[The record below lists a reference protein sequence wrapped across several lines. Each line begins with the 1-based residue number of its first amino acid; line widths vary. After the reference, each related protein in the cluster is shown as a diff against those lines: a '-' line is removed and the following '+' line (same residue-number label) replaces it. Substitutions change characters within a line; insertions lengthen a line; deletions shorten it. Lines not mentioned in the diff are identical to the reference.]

1 MMREYLEIAAW
12 LERNPHIAH
21 ESPLVQSLPSP
32 SFRAEGREIV
42 SFSTN
47 NYLALATS
55 PRLIKAA
62 RLGLEKFG
70 VGNCES
76 RLLGGDLEIYRTVES
91 KLAKMKRKDSSI
103 LYATGFLTNL
113 GALAALVRSPQICR
127 VYGFRPSTRT
137 KYAYFSDEFNH
148 ISIREGI
155 RMSEAERFTYR
166 HLDLDHLENSL
177 KRSDAHC
184 KIIVTD
190 GVFSQDGDIAPL
202 PEMITLAEKYDA
214 FVYVDDAHGTGVLG
228 RNGGGI
234 SEHFNCYHER
244 LIHMGTLSK
253 AYGAIGGF
261 VAADHYICEI
271 MRQTSSAYGFTSTLP
286 PDQAYAVSEAIDMVA
301 DEPERRA
308 SLWSNQRLF
317 ARLIQEA
324 GFQVVST
331 ETPIIPVIVGD
342 ETVCDNFSRFL
353 FEKGYHVDP
362 VKFPA
367 VAKGKSR
374 LRVILNAHHREEQIH
389 DLVEAMTEYV
399 QKHGYNAAQCT
410 SQKTEVEQERLKAA
424 TN

>member
-1 MMREYLEIAAW
+1 MKEYLEIADW
-12 LERNPHIAH
+12 LQRNPQIAH

-32 SFRAEGREIV
+32 SFMAEGRKIV

-55 PRLIKAA
+55 PRLIAAA
-62 RLGLEKFG
+62 RSGLEKFG

-76 RLLGGDLEIYRTVES
+76 RLLGGDLEIYRTVEN
-91 KLAKMKRKDSSI
+91 KLARMKRKESSI

-113 GALAALVRSPQICR
+113 GALSALVRSPQICR
-127 VYGFRPSTRT
+127 VYGFRPSSRI
-137 KYAYFSDEFNH
+137 KYAYFSDELNH

-166 HLDLDHLENSL
+166 HLDMNHLEASL
-177 KRSDAHC
+177 QRSDAHC

-202 PEMITLAEKYDA
+202 PEMIALAERYDA

-234 SEHFNCYHER
+234 SEHFDCYHER
-244 LIHMGTLSK
+244 MIHMGTLSK

-261 VAADHYICEI
+261 IAADRYICEI

-286 PDQAYAVSEAIDMVA
+286 PDQAYAVSEAIEMVT
-301 DEPERRA
+301 DEPERRE
-308 SLWSNQRLF
+308 SLWANQRLF

-324 GFQVVST
+324 DFTVIST
-331 ETPIIPVIVGD
+331 ETPIVPVLVGD
-342 ETVCDNFSRFL
+342 EATCDQFSRFL
-353 FEKGYHVDP
+353 FEQGYHVDP

-367 VAKGKSR
+367 VAKGKAR
-374 LRVILNAHHREEQIH
+374 LRVILNAHHRAEQIRE
-389 DLVEAMTEYV
+389 LVKTMV
-399 QKHGYNAAQCT
+399 DFMRKHGYQAA
-410 SQKTEVEQERLKAA
+410 RLSDVPEAITA
-424 TN
+424 TR

>member
-1 MMREYLEIAAW
+1 MKEYLEIAAW

-32 SFRAEGREIV
+32 TFRADNRDIV

-55 PRLIKAA
+55 PRLIRAA
-62 RLGLEKFG
+62 QYGLGKFG
-70 VGNCES
+70 VANCES
-76 RLLGGDLEIYRTVES
+76 RLLGGDLEIYRTVEA
-91 KLAKMKRKDSSI
+91 KLARMKRKDGAI
-103 LYATGFLTNL
+103 LYATGYLTNL
-113 GALAALVRSPQICR
+113 GALSALVRSPQVCR
-127 VYGFRPSTRT
+127 VYGFRPSKRM
-137 KYAYFSDEFNH
+137 KYAYFSDELNH

-166 HLDLDHLENSL
+166 HLDLEHLESSL

-202 PEMITLAEKYDA
+202 PQLIELAERHDA

-228 RNGGGI
+228 RTGGGI

-261 VAADHYICEI
+261 VAADGHICEI

-286 PDQAYAVSEAIDMVA
+286 PDQAYAVSEAIEMVK

-308 SLWSNQRLF
+308 SLWANQRRFVELV
-317 ARLIQEA
+317 QDA
-324 GFQVVST
+324 GFTVVST
-331 ETPIIPVIVGD
+331 QTPIVPILIGD
-342 ETVCDNFSRFL
+342 EVLCENFSKYL
-353 FEKGYHVDP
+353 FSRGYHVDP

-367 VAKGKSR
+367 VAKGKAR
-374 LRVILNAHHREEQIH
+374 LRVILNAHHREEQIKG
-389 DLVEAMTEYV
+389 LVQAMRDYV
-399 QKHGYNAAQCT
+399 GICRRKDRFN
-410 SQKTEVEQERLKAA
+410 EQSLPALA
-424 TN
+424 TQ